1 MLIRLRE
8 LGFAPGVISD
18 ANARSPL
25 RGLKLQDPYLH
36 DRTMTRHLALRSRSD
51 RFKG

>member
-25 RGLKLQDPYLH
+25 RRLNLQDRYLH
-36 DRTMTRHLALRSRSD
+36 DPAPARHLALRSRPD